1 MKIAI
6 IGSGF
11 SGSVIAY
18 KLAEAGYESDVFE
31 QRSHIGGNCFTE
43 KDKETNITLH
53 KYGPHIF
60 HTADKDVWDF
70 VNQFTEFK
78 NFVLRVKTTIN
89 DEVFS
94 LPINLHTIN
103 QFFKKAFTPDEA
115 KAHIESIS
123 ISNAEIISFED
134 QALKFVGKDIYEAFF
149 KGYTLKQWGVE
160 PKHLPA
166 SILKRLPLR
175 FNYDDNYFNHP
186 YQGMPEG
193 GYTKIFE
200 KLLDHKNIQLFLN
213 TSFDLNNI
221 SSYDHIIYSGP
232 LDGFFNYAEGEL
244 GYRTLDFIEEH
255 HIGDYQGCPLMNYG
269 NQDVPYTR
277 ITEHKFFEPW
287 NSFDRTVIY
296 KEYSRQ
302 AEKEDIPYYPIR
314 LTNEKNTLKRYH
326 ALALK
331 QKKIS
336 FVGRL
341 ATYRYIDMDVTIRDA
356 LDAAKI
362 IIDSL
367 SKNYTI
373 PVFFTDIL

>member
-18 KLAEAGYESDVFE
+18 KLAEAGYECDVFE
-31 QRSHIGGNCFTE
+31 QRSHVGGNCYTE
-43 KDKETNITLH
+43 KDKVTNIMLH

-60 HTADKDVWDF
+60 HTEDKEVWDF

-89 DEVFS
+89 NEVFS

-103 QFFKKAFTPDEA
+103 QFFKKAFTPNEA
-115 KAHIESIS
+115 KAYIESIS
-123 ISNAEIISFED
+123 VNNAEIISFED

-186 YQGMPEG
+186 YQGIPEG

-200 KLLDHKNIQLFLN
+200 KLLDRKNIRLFLN
-213 TSFDLNNI
+213 TSFDSNDI
-221 SSYDHIIYSGP
+221 HSYDHVIYTGP

-269 NQDVPYTR
+269 NHDVPYTR

-287 NSFDRTVIY
+287 NTSDRTVIY
-296 KEYSRQ
+296 KEFSRQ
-302 AEKEDIPYYPIR
+302 AKKEDIPYYPIR
-314 LTNEKNTLKRYH
+314 LTNEKNTLKKYH
-326 ALALK
+326 SRALK

-356 LDAAKI
+356 LDASKI

-367 SKNYTI
+367 SKKYTI
-373 PVFFTDIL
+373 PVFFTEVL